1 MKPILIF
8 DYDGTIHNTMV
19 IYEKCFRATFKWLV
33 DNNYATDRDVPITR
47 IKSWLG
53 INAKD
58 MWNDFLPELSDELK
72 EKASLMTGSAMASA
86 IENGEAKWYENAIPT
101 LDTLLEKGYE
111 MYILSN
117 CKIKYKEANYNTFN
131 MGKWFKEFIDCESY
145 DWAPKTEIIKVFA
158 KKHPGNY
165 IIIGDR
171 NKDIEC
177 AKSCGG
183 KSIGCLYG
191 FGTKEELKNADY
203 LIKDISELVNILAL

>member
-72 EKASLMTGSAMASA
+72 EKASLMTGAAMANA
-86 IENGEAKWYENAIPT
+86 IENGDAKWYDQAVST

-117 CKIKYKEANYNTFN
+117 CKIKYRNANFKAFN

-145 DWAPKTEIIKVFA
+145 SWAPKTEIIKDFA
-158 KKHPGNY
+158 KKHPGDY
-165 IIIGDR
+165 IVIGDR
-171 NKDIEC
+171 DKDMAC
-177 AKSCGG
+177 ARACGA
-183 KSIGCLYG
+183 KFIGCSYG
-191 FGTKEELKNADY
+191 FGSTSELSGADY
-203 LIKDISELVNILAL
+203 LINDISELLDIL